1 MKDFN
6 YAGQRVGVLVDVSNL
21 YHSAKHLYRGRV
33 NYTELLKNLVGNR
46 QLIRAIAYVV
56 KTENAAGEDAFFE
69 ALGKS
74 GFELRSKDLQIF
86 ADGSKKADWD
96 VGIAV
101 EAMRM
106 SQFVDVIILVTG
118 DGDFLPLVDYLKWGT
133 GRVVEVAAF
142 KRSCSQK
149 LQEAVDHFINLE
161 EAPRMILKSAISNRG
176 RGRESDIPTPPRDL
190 E

>member
-1 MKDFN
+1 MKGST

-21 YHSAKHLYRGRV
+21 YHSAKHLFRGRV
-33 NYTELLKNLVGNR
+33 NYAELLKNLVGDR

-56 KTENAAGEDAFFE
+56 RTESAAGEEAFFD
-69 ALGKS
+69 ALEKS

-149 LQEAVDHFINLE
+149 LQDAVDNFINLE
-161 EAPRMILKSAISNRG
+161 EAQRIIIKSSPAARTRSSKNKEQRSQIG
-176 RGRESDIPTPPRDL
+176 E
-190 E
+190 